1 MEYMLSMFSMGVF
14 AVTGVI
20 ATRHKNL
27 DILSV
32 VMLGSITA
40 LGGGTIRDIILG
52 NYPIYWVN
60 DLWYLWVSVSVS
72 FIAFFIIK
80 ALSNRYQL
88 LLYMDALGI
97 SLFSITAALKTT
109 NLGYSPS
116 IAVVMG
122 IITAIFGGI
131 MRDILSDSPCLLL
144 SKELYATPVLAGL
157 SIFVTL
163 NHYLP
168 NPALNVP
175 LCIAMIFVMRSCAI
189 FYKLELPKW
198 FIARS

>member
-40 LGGGTIRDIILG
+40 LGGGTIRDMILG

-168 NPALNVP
+168 N
-175 LCIAMIFVMRSCAI
+175 
-189 FYKLELPKW
+189 
-198 FIARS
+198 

>member
-1 MEYMLSMFSMGVF
+1 MEYLLGMFSMGVF

-27 DILSV
+27 DIFSV
-32 VMLGSITA
+32 VVLGSVTA

-52 NYPIYWVN
+52 NYPIYWVA
-60 DLWYLWVSVSVS
+60 DLWYLWISVSVS

-80 ALSNRYQL
+80 TLSNRYQL
-88 LLYMDALGI
+88 LLYLDALGA
-97 SLFSITAALKTT
+97 SLFSITAAFKTI
-109 NLGYSPS
+109 NLGYPDS

-122 IITAIFGGI
+122 LITAIFGGI
-131 MRDILSDSPCLLL
+131 IRDILSDSPCLLL
-144 SKELYATPVLAGL
+144 SKELYATPVLIGL

-163 NHYLP
+163 NTYLP

-175 LCIAMIFVMRSCAI
+175 LCIAIIFVMRSCAI
-189 FYKLELPKW
+189 YYTLELPIS

>member
-1 MEYMLSMFSMGVF
+1 MEYILGMFSMGVF
-14 AVTGVI
+14 AITGVI

-27 DILSV
+27 DIFSV
-32 VMLGSITA
+32 VFLGAITA
-40 LGGGTIRDIILG
+40 LGGGTIRDMILG
-52 NYPIYWVN
+52 NYPIYWVS

-72 FIAFFIIK
+72 FAAFFVIK

-88 LLYMDALGI
+88 LLYLDALGV

-131 MRDILSDSPCLLL
+131 IRDTLSGSPSLLL
-144 SKELYATPVLAGL
+144 SKELYATPVLLGL

-163 NHYLP
+163 NHYYP
-168 NPALNVP
+168 NPSLNVP
-175 LCIAMIFVMRSCAI
+175 LCVAMIFMMRACAI